1 MTQVG
6 IVTDSSSC
14 LPPELVMKYNIQ
26 VVPLG
31 LVINGKAH
39 RDQVDITSEEFHR
52 IYTSL
57 ENIPTTTAT
66 PVGDFVDIFSKL
78 AEVTENI
85 VCIVLSKGLSA
96 TWESANQAREILGNK
111 KPGLNIAIIDSRT
124 TTGALGFI
132 ALEAARA
139 ASAGKKLAD
148 VVKVAEDMVS
158 RVKFILALD
167 TLKYLVK
174 SGRAPKGALVANL
187 IHVKPIVGMV
197 SMTGLVESLGK
208 AIGKNRS
215 LRMVNDLLKEYTD
228 IKQPLHLIV
237 HYSNNISDGQEL
249 KELVT
254 SRYKCAE
261 VYMIPITPVVAC
273 TGGPLAGIAFYS

>member
-14 LPPELVMKYNIQ
+14 LPPELIKEYDIRVA
-26 VVPLG
+26 PLG
-31 LVINGKAH
+31 LIIEGKAH

-57 ENIPTTTAT
+57 KNIPTTSAT
-66 PVGDFVDIFSKL
+66 PIGDFVDIFTRL
-78 AEVTENI
+78 GEITNNI
-85 VCIVLSKGLSA
+85 VCVVLSKGLSA
-96 TWESANQAREILGNK
+96 TWESAQKAREALCEK
-111 KPGLNIAIIDSRT
+111 KPGINIEIVDSKT

-132 ALEAARA
+132 VLEAARA
-139 ASAGKKLAD
+139 ARAGKKFD
-148 VVKVAEDMVS
+148 EVVQVAQNMVS

-174 SGRAPKGALVANL
+174 SGRAPKGALVASML
-187 IHVKPIVGMV
+187 QVKPIVGMV

-208 AIGKNRS
+208 TIGKHKS
-215 LRMVNDLLKEYTD
+215 LLKVTEMIREHAD
-228 IKQPLHLIV
+228 ASKPLHLIV
-237 HYSNNISDGQEL
+237 HYSNDITDGKKL
-249 KELVT
+249 KELIT
-254 SRYKCAE
+254 SRIECVE
-261 VYMIPITPVVAC
+261 TYMTPITPVVGC